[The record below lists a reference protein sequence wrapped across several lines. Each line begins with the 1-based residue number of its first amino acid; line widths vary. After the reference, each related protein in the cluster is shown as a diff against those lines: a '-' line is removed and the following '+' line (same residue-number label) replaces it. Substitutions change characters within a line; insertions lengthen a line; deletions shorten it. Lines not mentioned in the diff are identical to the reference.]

1 VELSIAC
8 TMHAL
13 SERDLDGVA
22 SYTVHT
28 NAGRHQKQ
36 SGPRLLLRSD
46 VEACAVRVHRGRP
59 GGEAGAHHR
68 AAAAAWKTNSFKP
81 DARNN
86 SKTHKWKPSMKG
98 PTFHAQQLF
107 AKHQHVHA
115 SQDAAACVGLS
126 ALTFVGF
133 E

>member
-1 VELSIAC
+1 
-8 TMHAL
+8 
-13 SERDLDGVA
+13 
-22 SYTVHT
+22 
-28 NAGRHQKQ
+28 
-36 SGPRLLLRSD
+36 
-46 VEACAVRVHRGRP
+46 
-59 GGEAGAHHR
+59 
-68 AAAAAWKTNSFKP
+68 
-81 DARNN
+81 
-86 SKTHKWKPSMKG
+86 MKG